1 MAHARAKFFY
11 AWQANKEADAEYI
24 LRIISDLYELEEHY
38 QKLKLSPDEIKM
50 MRNGEHATELVIRLR
65 SKVDSMKSAEHPP
78 RSEMLDKAVHYMDD
92 FWNQLFAYR
101 NDGRYTID
109 NTIAERFMRPIS
121 GERKNSLF
129 YGSAKMAGIASVYR
143 TLISTCQLMKVSVTE
158 YFQKVFRTLSKRLD
172 KIRNKSKKDFSC
184 TLYVS
189 LSALKST

>member
-11 AWQANKEADAEYI
+11 ARQANKEAGAEYI

-101 NDGRYTID
+101 NGGRYTID

-129 YGSAKMAGIASVYR
+129 YGGAKMAGIASVYR

-158 YFQKVFRTLSKRLD
+158 YFQKVFR
-172 KIRNKSKKDFSC
+172 KIVAGYGDRPIFSP
-184 TLYVS
+184 
-189 LSALKST
+189 

>member
-1 MAHARAKFFY
+1 MPNSSTHGR
-11 AWQANKEADAEYI
+11 QTKEAGAEYI

-50 MRNGEHATELVIRLR
+50 MRNGEHAAELVIRLR

-101 NDGRYTID
+101 NGGRYTID

-129 YGSAKMAGIASVYR
+129 YGAGRWPASPPSIAH
-143 TLISTCQLMKVSVTE
+143 
-158 YFQKVFRTLSKRLD
+158 LSPHA
-172 KIRNKSKKDFSC
+172 N
-184 TLYVS
+184 
-189 LSALKST
+189 